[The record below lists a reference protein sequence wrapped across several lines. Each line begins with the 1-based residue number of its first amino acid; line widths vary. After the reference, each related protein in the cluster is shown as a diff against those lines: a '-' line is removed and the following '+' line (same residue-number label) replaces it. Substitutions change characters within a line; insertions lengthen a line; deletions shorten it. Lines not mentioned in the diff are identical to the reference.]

1 MMLVMRRMIAMMPRT
16 IANTPF
22 ITPVKHKIPITTA
35 TIARMIRSSVPM
47 FCFILFLLFRFI
59 DIISLP

>member
-1 MMLVMRRMIAMMPRT
+1 
-16 IANTPF
+16 
-22 ITPVKHKIPITTA
+22 
-35 TIARMIRSSVPM
+35 MIRSSVPM